1 MKIPRPPHNW
11 QVSPKKA
18 IAVQKKLAA
27 LVRRGKPS
35 GPLRFIAGL
44 DAAFSRDAKHCIAA
58 VVLWDLREKATVE
71 QRVAVKELR
80 VPYIPGLLTFREG
93 PALIAALRKLER
105 EPDALMFDGQGI
117 AHPRGLGIA
126 AHIGVLADKP
136 SVGCAKSRLTGEYN
150 VPGDKRGS
158 SSLLTKN
165 KITIGSVVRT
175 KDNTNPVFVSIG
187 HKIDLE
193 TSVKLVLECS
203 GKYRLPE
210 PTRLA
215 DQLAGAAK
223 RKEYA

>member
-11 QVSPKKA
+11 RVSPKKA
-18 IAVQKKLAA
+18 IAVQKKLAS
-27 LVRRGKPS
+27 LVRRDKPTS
-35 GPLRFIAGL
+35 PLRFIAGV
-44 DAAFSRDAKHCIAA
+44 DAAFSRDAKQCIAA
-58 VVLWDLREKATVE
+58 VVLWDLTEKAAIE

-93 PALIAALRKLER
+93 PALIAALRKLRR

-126 AHIGVLADKP
+126 SHIGVLADKP

-150 VPGDKRGS
+150 VPGDTRGS
-158 SSLLTKN
+158 SSLLIKN

-175 KDNTNPVFVSIG
+175 KDNVKPVFVSIG
-187 HKIDLE
+187 HKLDLE

-223 RKEYA
+223 RKKYT